1 MAEFL
6 EDFGSSS
13 DDGELSRPHAQP
25 RPVTV
30 ATQATTG
37 DGACA
42 GAADAG
48 VGDTVPEL
56 APTTGSA
63 GGVRTAGSAG
73 EPAGPRPQEQAAGFA
88 FVSCGSAPLL
98 LAEAALESNG
108 CDDEAQLE
116 PYTAISPRR
125 ALWSL
130 TGAPACAAGWCPQ
143 VADPATAATSTEL
156 VLAIGTYFLEPEAG
170 SAEATEAAEAEAA
183 RQLRTAQLHATRA
196 PTAGRSAEVCHGHGA
211 LVCRLMQLYRIC
223 AESYMDVTTQGSEM
237 LTPTNESAS
246 AADRRAPAPFCSTMY
261 LAHCLPSASVPGPA
275 SILDLTRH

>member
-6 EDFGSSS
+6 DDFGSSS

-88 FVSCGSAPLL
+88 CVSCGSAPLL

-183 RQLRTAQLHATRA
+183 RHLRTAQLHATRA

-223 AESYMDVTTQGSEM
+223 AESYGCHYTGLRDVDPDKRERQ
-237 LTPTNESAS
+237 
-246 AADRRAPAPFCSTMY
+246 RRRQTRSGTILLY
-261 LAHCLPSASVPGPA
+261 HVPGPL
-275 SILDLTRH
+275 STFCVSSWPCVDT